1 MALRLR
7 PVRRADLDTL
17 ERWSADP
24 EAQGRYNWF
33 GFPADGELRRRFEQD
48 GLLGPDRGNLLVELE
63 DGTLAGDVSYFAVHH
78 GPNPGSRAFNVGIA
92 LLPDHRGR
100 GHGAEAQRQLADY
113 LFAHTRVERLEAS
126 TDVDNTAEQR
136 ALEKAGFTREG
147 VLRSAQF
154 RDGAFHDLVL
164 YSRLRDDRPSQ
175 G

>member
-7 PVRRADLDTL
+7 PVHRADLDTL

-33 GFPADGELRRRFEQD
+33 GFSGEGELGRRFDQD

-63 DGTLAGDVSYFAVHH
+63 DGTVAGDVSYYAVYH

-92 LLPDHRGR
+92 LLPAHR
-100 GHGAEAQRQLADY
+100 GHGHGTEAQRQLAAY

-126 TDVDNTAEQR
+126 TDLENTAEQR
-136 ALEKAGFTREG
+136 ALERAGFIREG
-147 VLRSAQF
+147 VLRHAQF
-154 RDGAFHDLVL
+154 RDGGFRDLVL
-164 YSRLRDDRPSQ
+164 YSRLRGDRPSQ